1 MATVEH
7 QEDEKA
13 HTGFLQKIKD
23 KLHIGH
29 KHSDSTEAAAQSESI
44 PSKAH
49 EEEAAVP
56 AAATTTHE
64 VKEEQKQ
71 TTPVEA
77 LPVSHVDAPTQE
89 GATDHHGGVPTFLTK
104 LDDEDVPAEVTKSD
118 DVAPAAMEQGP
129 HETTTGHAHPTT
141 DLNSLVG
148 HESEHHGGVPTFLVA
163 LPDQDIPDEV
173 TKNTSS
179 DVATESNHREL
190 PAHHG
195 EGLHATGSHPTTD
208 LNSLVGHESEHHG
221 GVPTFL
227 VALPDQDIPHE
238 VSKNT
243 SSGNVGAG
251 QEGGKDE
258 FDSEEVFSEAQ
269 QGEHHA
275 GVPTFLVALPD
286 QDIPDEVTKDTF
298 SDAKDE
304 NLTSED
310 VN

>member
-1 MATVEH
+1 M
-7 QEDEKA
+7 
-13 HTGFLQKIKD
+13 LQKIKD

-71 TTPVEA
+71 TKPVDT
-77 LPVSHVDAPTQE
+77 LPVSHVDATTQE
-89 GATDHHGGVPTFLTK
+89 GGTDHHGGVPTFLTK

-118 DVAPAAMEQGP
+118 HVEPAAMEQGP

-163 LPDQDIPDEV
+163 LPDQDIPDEI

-179 DVATESNHREL
+179 DVASESNHREL

-195 EGLHATGSHPTTD
+195 T
-208 LNSLVGHESEHHG
+208 HEK
-221 GVPTFL
+221 L
-227 VALPDQDIPHE
+227 HE
-238 VSKNT
+238 V
-243 SSGNVGAG
+243 
-251 QEGGKDE
+251 
-258 FDSEEVFSEAQ
+258 
-269 QGEHHA
+269 
-275 GVPTFLVALPD
+275 L
-286 QDIPDEVTKDTF
+286 
-298 SDAKDE
+298 
-304 NLTSED
+304 
-310 VN
+310 